1 MPIFS
6 LRTLGNTFTGSMNS
20 RMTFLFVQ
28 YLLTFILIMLAF
40 YFNSQLRFMLNTPP
54 GFETKDI
61 IHAELVYES
70 RDYNYYTPEKI
81 KLRQQRVKAIDKA
94 LDDCPDIRSWTASP
108 YYIVGFSY
116 NTGFTGNKN
125 QTVSAVP
132 KSGKAPIMGRI
143 TVNRTMAQFRSHI
156 IIGRPE
162 HAGQKEYRGVKL

>member
-94 LDDCPDIRSWTASP
+94 LDMSAYP
-108 YYIVGFSY
+108 VGNESF
-116 NTGFTGNKN
+116 
-125 QTVSAVP
+125 
-132 KSGKAPIMGRI
+132 RI
-143 TVNRTMAQFRSHI
+143 HF
-156 IIGRPE
+156 
-162 HAGQKEYRGVKL
+162 Y